1 MKNTQTRGKIIRH
14 PFAAL
19 MQGAR
24 VETYREEQKPDGL
37 EVVLDVQGL
46 EAETVTLFEREGV
59 LHERVSGRFVPL
71 RLRFT
76 GVESLRQNGFFSNL
90 ENVPSGD
97 PARVI
102 RDMLCWVQPGK
113 PEPFYLFYMNAPVSG
128 SLRFYAKRVRQE
140 KRKGEPTP
148 ASMERDWSP
157 APPMKTGFVPEPQD
171 IHKKFAGDPVTV
183 FIDGKPRHRL
193 LFVGGVETQ
202 SRQRPEVD
210 AVLNLGEEPSIWAK
224 GGETHPEDRWVQKGE
239 GKDAMTIP
247 EIRGEAQWV
256 IDRLRAGKKVLVH
269 CVAGMNRSAAVA
281 CAAVMMLE
289 GVSAEQALERVRAHH
304 PWSRPDPAHWLRM
317 KAMSEKNVPKA

>member
-1 MKNTQTRGKIIRH
+1 MKNTQARGKIIQH

-24 VETYREEQKPDGL
+24 VETYHEEQKPDGL
-37 EVVLDVQGL
+37 ELVLEVQGL
-46 EAETVTLFEREGV
+46 ETETSTLFEREGV
-59 LHERVSGRFVPL
+59 LHERIHGRFVPL
-71 RLRFT
+71 RLRFK

-90 ENVPSGD
+90 EKVPKDD
-97 PARVI
+97 PARII

-113 PEPFYLFYMNAPVSG
+113 PEPFYLFYMNSPVSG
-128 SLRFYAKRVRQE
+128 SLRFYAQQVRRE
-140 KRKGEPTP
+140 KRTGEPTP
-148 ASMERDWSP
+148 ASIERDWSP
-157 APPMKTGFVPEPQD
+157 APPMKTGFVPEPQELY
-171 IHKKFAGDPVTV
+171 KKFAGDPVTV
-183 FIDGKPRHRL
+183 FINGKPRHRL

-224 GGETHPEDRWVQKGE
+224 GGQTYPEDRWVQKGE

-289 GVSAEQALERVRAHH
+289 GLSAEEALERVRAHH
-304 PWSRPDPAHWLRM
+304 PWSRPDPAHWIRLR
-317 KAMSEKNVPKA
+317 AMSAAKK